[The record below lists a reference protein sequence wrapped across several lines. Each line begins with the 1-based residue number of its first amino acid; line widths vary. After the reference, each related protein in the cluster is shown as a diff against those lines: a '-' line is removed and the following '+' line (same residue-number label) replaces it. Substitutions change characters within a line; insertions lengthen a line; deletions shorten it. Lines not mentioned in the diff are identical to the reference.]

1 MRLHART
8 ISGVVKRDWL
18 MSPWLLVAIAGWL
31 MLTALGTMLAIPL
44 FANVASPGLQCFP
57 ASACPTVTTTE
68 WIPSV
73 LSGAVLAAGGFGVV
87 AGPILVI
94 RHRAG

>member
-1 MRLHART
+1 MGLQART

-18 MSPWLLVAIAGWL
+18 VSPWLLVAIAGWL
-31 MLTALGTMLAIPL
+31 VLTALGTMLAIPV

-57 ASACPTVTTTE
+57 ASACPTVYTTE

-73 LSGAVLAAGGFGVV
+73 LSAAVLAAGVIGVV
-87 AGPILVI
+87 AGSILVI